1 MVNRSEEAVGNKH
14 NIFVQGEKMTD
25 KQIVLVA
32 SVSIIKDE
40 EVLMIKE
47 NKPNVINKWNF
58 PSGHIEMGEDIP
70 YAARREVKEETGL
83 DVELTYTTGV
93 YNFISSSKDQ
103 VILFHFVG
111 QVIGGSI
118 NLEEDEII
126 DSAWVKVSELVK
138 ADDDKL
144 RDPSAIKQIANC
156 LVKKNYHP
164 ISVFHKQIK

>member
-1 MVNRSEEAVGNKH
+1 
-14 NIFVQGEKMTD
+14 MTD
-25 KQIVLVA
+25 KPIVLVA

-40 EVLMIKE
+40 EVLMVKE
-47 NKPNVINKWNF
+47 NQTKCNKWNF
-58 PSGHIEMGEDIP
+58 PSGHIEMGEDIL

-103 VILFHFVG
+103 VILFHFLG

-118 NLEEDEII
+118 NLQEDEII
-126 DSAWVKVSELVK
+126 DSAWVKVSELIN

-144 RDPSAIKQIANC
+144 RNPSVMKQIVNC

-164 ISVFHKQIK
+164 ISVFHKQII